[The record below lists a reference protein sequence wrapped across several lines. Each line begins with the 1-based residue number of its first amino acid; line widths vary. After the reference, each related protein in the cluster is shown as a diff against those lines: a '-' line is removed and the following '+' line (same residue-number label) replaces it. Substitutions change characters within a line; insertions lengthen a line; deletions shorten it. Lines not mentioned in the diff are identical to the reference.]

1 MSQHKRLNNMFH
13 VEKMSPK
20 DYTFAVELANT
31 MDWNM
36 SVEDFEFNAKL
47 ESGGCLVLFDG
58 SERVGVATCISYGRM
73 GWFGNLVVKEAY
85 RRKGAGTLLVKHA
98 LSYLSGL
105 GVEAVGLYAYEH
117 LADFYGKLGFKYDSD
132 FLVLKAD
139 NVFHAEAGKLR
150 TAAKQDL
157 PALVDLDGKCFGA
170 SRKKL
175 LEKILSDAGN
185 LCCVSAENEVITG
198 FAAAKVYG
206 EMAELGPLV
215 CRGNRVDIAVE
226 LLENVLGRLRGFEV
240 WMCAPAAETMLVE
253 TSLKAGFKV
262 EFRVARMF
270 LGSVVAENCLYVA
283 ESLERG

>member
-1 MSQHKRLNNMFH
+1 
-13 VEKMSPK
+13 MSPK
-20 DYTFAVELANT
+20 DFTFAVELANT

-36 SVEDFEFNAKL
+36 AVEDFEFNAKL
-47 ESGGCLVLFDG
+47 EPGGCLVLFDG

-139 NVFHAEAGKLR
+139 DVFHAKAGKLR

-157 PALVDLDGKCFGA
+157 PALVDLDRKCFGA

-175 LEKILSDAGN
+175 LEKILLDAGN
-185 LCCVSAENEVITG
+185 LCCVSAENKVVNG

-206 EMAELGPLV
+206 KMAELGPLV
-215 CRGNRVDIAVE
+215 CCGNRVDIAAG
-226 LLENVLGRLRGFEV
+226 LLENVLGRLRGFKV

-253 TSLKAGFKV
+253 TALKAGFKV

-270 LGSVVAENCLYVA
+270 LGSAVAENCLYVA

>member
-1 MSQHKRLNNMFH
+1 MFH

-20 DYTFAVELANT
+20 DFAFAVELANT
-31 MDWNM
+31 MGWNM
-36 SVEDFEFNAKL
+36 SVEDFEFSAKL
-47 ESGGCLVLFDG
+47 EPHGCLVLFDG
-58 SERVGVATCISYGRM
+58 SERVGVATCISYGRS
-73 GWFGNLVVKEAY
+73 GWFGNLVVKETY
-85 RRKGAGTLLVKHA
+85 RRKGDGTILVKHA

-139 NVFHAEAGKLR
+139 TVFHAKAGKLR
-150 TAAKQDL
+150 TAAKEDL

-175 LEKILSDAGN
+175 LEKILLDTGN
-185 LCCVSAENEVITG
+185 VCCVSAENEVVTG

-206 EMAELGPLV
+206 KMAELGPLV
-215 CRGNRVDIAVE
+215 CRGNRRDIAVE
-226 LLENVLGRLRGFEV
+226 LLENVLGRLSGFDV
-240 WMCAPAAETMLVE
+240 WMCVTAAESAMVE
-253 TSLKAGFKV
+253 TALKAGFKV

-270 LGSVVAENCLYVA
+270 LGSVAAENCLYVA